1 MSTSQTKPK
10 RSWLLIASLALNVA
24 VIGLVAGFMF
34 KQSDRNKKSPPPTD
48 IVRNL
53 VRAIPENNRPALREG
68 LAQKR
73 PQMRK
78 ISRELR
84 AQKLILSD
92 LLVAEPFEISD
103 VEAAFM
109 DNKRIVSQITDGG
122 FEILL
127 DRIEQMNA
135 ADRATF
141 SQNLKRLVEAQ
152 DERRK
157 KKR

>member
-73 PQMRK
+73 PQMR
-78 ISRELR
+78 
-84 AQKLILSD
+84 
-92 LLVAEPFEISD
+92 
-103 VEAAFM
+103 
-109 DNKRIVSQITDGG
+109 
-122 FEILL
+122 
-127 DRIEQMNA
+127 
-135 ADRATF
+135 
-141 SQNLKRLVEAQ
+141 
-152 DERRK
+152 ERRK